1 MRTRLYTPPKLA
13 PAFQPSSSIDL
24 VSTRSQKS
32 QIPSKNLLH
41 LLVPK
46 ERPGSYFP
54 YIKPY
59 PMIVL
64 YHSDINHRVI
74 AILCT
79 IIA

>member
-1 MRTRLYTPPKLA
+1 VRTRLYTPPKLA

-24 VSTRSQKS
+24 VSTRSQKKS
-32 QIPSKNLLH
+32 NSKQK
-41 LLVPK
+41 VATFASAQ
-46 ERPGSYFP
+46 RPGGYFP